1 MTNLIEISELFK
13 SCPNNS
19 DSDKSVTNC
28 YIMTVSVMLKQ
39 VLTNLTP
46 MHQSLSQVV
55 NSGSKLFPTACGQ
68 TYCRSVPTGLFFM
81 RVVEG
86 RLA

>member
-1 MTNLIEISELFK
+1 MKRTYK
-13 SCPNNS
+13 SYKALGARPPPPIFHEVS
-19 DSDKSVTNC
+19 ATA
-28 YIMTVSVMLKQ
+28 VSVMLKQ

-55 NSGSKLFPTACGQ
+55 NSGSKLFPTACEL
-68 TYCRSVPTGLFFM
+68 TCCRSVPTGLFFM

-86 RLA
+86 GLA